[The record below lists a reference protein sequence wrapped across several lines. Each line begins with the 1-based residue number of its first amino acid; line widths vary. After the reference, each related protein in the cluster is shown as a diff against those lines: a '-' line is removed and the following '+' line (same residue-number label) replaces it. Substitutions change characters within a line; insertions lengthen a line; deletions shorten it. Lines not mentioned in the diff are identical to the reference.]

1 MHIYSNSDTII
12 NTQMIHDFTP
22 RLHAKNSLC
31 SRMKSNN
38 INVKGSNPP
47 YVSELVLQPGK
58 KFAMKDL
65 GPLHYSLRIE
75 VKYFVGGIH
84 LNRRKYV
91 VELLSMI
98 EMTLDK
104 VVATSLDSKL
114 FHNNHVGCM
123 ATQMHI
129 WEVVPQLG
137 DQLQDKAS
145 T

>member
-1 MHIYSNSDTII
+1 MFSMHLL
-12 NTQMIHDFTP
+12 
-22 RLHAKNSLC
+22 RLGFICNKAGPSFFNLQTHKGKIFLLLYVD
-31 SRMKSNN
+31 N

-84 LNRRKYV
+84 LNRRNYV

-98 EMTLDK
+98 EILWTRL
-104 VVATSLDSKL
+104 
-114 FHNNHVGCM
+114 
-123 ATQMHI
+123 
-129 WEVVPQLG
+129 
-137 DQLQDKAS
+137 
-145 T
+145 